1 MTDIFQV
8 ALQLPQDSRVRVRV
22 ECESSLTSFF
32 LKVDSRFRLFF
43 RRPRRRE
50 DSAES
55 APPGGIIGREGAMH
69 KSTEHD
75 KFDGSLHWKPREL
88 TSL

>member
-8 ALQLPQDSRVRVRV
+8 PLQFTKDSRVGGSVQ
-22 ECESSLTSFF
+22 CESSLTSFF

-50 DSAES
+50 DSAEL

-75 KFDGSLHWKPREL
+75 KFDGSLHWNPREL